1 VYEPEAAP
9 VVQFTRAGVYDVW
22 TWQVVEKDTFA
33 QQVIYA
39 PGGIDHFNLNLG
51 GGTSISVPVAEYG
64 SYANGGQASGTYSR
78 YDPPDAGR
86 YVQVSARTIVDNT
99 PFTGPTGTP
108 G

>member
-39 PGGIDHFNLNLG
+39 AGGIDHFNLNLG
-51 GGTSISVPVAEYG
+51 GGTSISVPVAEHG
-64 SYANGGQASGTYSR
+64 SYATE
-78 YDPPDAGR
+78 DKPP
-86 YVQVSARTIVDNT
+86 ARTRAMT
-99 PFTGPTGTP
+99 PPTPAATSR
-108 G
+108 